1 MKIIK
6 RVAAVLALSL
16 LVVSC
21 GSEES
26 EQSGEEWPDKIVF
39 GFVPSQE
46 QEALQDDI
54 QPMMDHLTQKLGIEV
69 EGVVTTDFVGLGTA
83 MGTGQADL
91 GAFGPAGFVMAQQ

>member
-16 LVVSC
+16 LVASC

-46 QEALQDDI
+46 QEDTGGRCLGVDDARI
-54 QPMMDHLTQKLGIEV
+54 GD
-69 EGVVTTDFVGLGTA
+69 A
-83 MGTGQADL
+83 AR
-91 GAFGPAGFVMAQQ
+91 

>member
-6 RVAAVLALSL
+6 RVAVVLALSL
-16 LVVSC
+16 LVASC

-26 EQSGEEWPDKIVF
+26 GQSSGEEWPDKIVF

-54 QPMMDHLTQKLGIEV
+54 QPMMDHLPKN
-69 EGVVTTDFVGLGTA
+69 
-83 MGTGQADL
+83 
-91 GAFGPAGFVMAQQ
+91 

>member
-1 MKIIK
+1 MKMIK
-6 RVAAVLALSL
+6 RISLLLAISL
-16 LVVSC
+16 LVASC
-21 GSEES
+21 GSDES

-83 MGTGQADL
+83 MGCLLYTSPSPRDRG
-91 GAFGPAGFVMAQQ
+91 